1 MNSQVSNAMSQN
13 LYEEAI
19 AEARRLRDMAEES
32 AKNKIIDAVTPQ
44 IRHLIEQELM
54 GEADM
59 PEVEDAD
66 GDMDTDADDSM
77 VVDLDSLEPMPAVP
91 SAAPGAESDEN
102 AAVLKVGN
110 DGEIEVEVGD
120 MSIEIDPSGSGEGE
134 EDVLLDKPMAEALA
148 SMISRTGSGRRRL
161 RKRLTVLE
169 QKVIVL
175 SKAVQ
180 AANQQ
185 GTVEQKKKIAQI
197 FESLAREAVTLRRQ
211 VILTEKDTGGR
222 IVEGKL
228 VNSIIKEMKLMSRKN
243 NQNIFD
249 FLFEAEED
257 QSTLSEME
265 VVLSDDDLEA
275 LGVEEPGEVDVADLE
290 VDLVM
295 ADDEGEDEE
304 EAEEEGDDDEPMDL
318 GEMEEMEEME
328 EVYEIDES
336 ALRREL
342 HRLRS
347 LNENDPIDGSGETS
361 FGDGDAGEEMFVDVD
376 EEDLLNALADELGDA
391 PMPDAGAAS
400 PAGGDAVA
408 ESRRRRARRS
418 RRARSGGQVN
428 ETRRLRR
435 EANDYKKVAG
445 KLKKQLVEMNLFNA
459 KLLYANKLMQNR
471 DLTAKQQRAIVEAL
485 DSAKTLREAKLLYK
499 SLTSSLVKK
508 GKNLT
513 EGRSLRTL
521 GSASKSARSAQPIT
535 EGAGSVDRWAVLA
548 GINKDS

>member
-54 GEADM
+54 GEADL
-59 PEVEDAD
+59 PDIDDAD
-66 GDMDTDADDSM
+66 DADEGADDSM
-77 VVDLDSLEPMPAVP
+77 VVDLDSLEPMPAAP
-91 SAAPGAESDEN
+91 SADADADEN

-169 QKVIVL
+169 QKVNVL

-243 NQNIFD
+243 NQNIFE
-249 FLFEAEED
+249 FLFE
-257 QSTLSEME
+257 SEGEQTSINEMDI
-265 VVLSDDDLEA
+265 VLSDDDLEA

-295 ADDEGEDEE
+295 ADEEEGEE
-304 EAEEEGDDDEPMDL
+304 EAEEEGGDDDEPMDL

-391 PMPDAGAAS
+391 PMPDAGASS
-400 PAGGDAVA
+400 PEGGEAAVA

-418 RRARSGGQVN
+418 RRARQGGQVN

-445 KLKKQLVEMNLFNA
+445 QLKKQLVEMNLFNA

-499 SLTSSLVKK
+499 SLTSSLNKVSK
-508 GKNLT
+508 KNLA
-513 EGRSLRTL
+513 EGRSTRVL
-521 GSASKSARSAQPIT
+521 GSASKSARSAQPVNESAQT
-535 EGAGSVDRWAVLA
+535 DRWATLA
-548 GINKDS
+548 GIKQDK